1 MVFDF
6 IFFFIDLLS
15 GECKKK
21 AKKKKHK
28 KTKAIGKGKGE
39 QTHAGQS
46 KTKGGK
52 SIHKNLR
59 KSIYL
64 Q

>member
-21 AKKKKHK
+21 AKKKNTK
-28 KTKAIGKGKGE
+28 KQKQLEKGKV
-39 QTHAGQS
+39 S
-46 KTKGGK
+46 KRMPDNQKRREGKAYTKT
-52 SIHKNLR
+52 
-59 KSIYL
+59 
-64 Q
+64 